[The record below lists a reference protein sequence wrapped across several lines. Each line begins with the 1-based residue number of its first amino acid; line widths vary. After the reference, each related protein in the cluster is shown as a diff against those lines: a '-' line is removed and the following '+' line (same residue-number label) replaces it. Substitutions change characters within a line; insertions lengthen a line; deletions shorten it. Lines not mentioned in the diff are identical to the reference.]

1 MSASLRFANQP
12 DNASLGLLRNFG
24 VDYFVIDKQSTTVRD
39 WGEAASKLYENK
51 IFVVLKL
58 M

>member
-1 MSASLRFANQP
+1 
-12 DNASLGLLRNFG
+12 LLRNFG